1 MKIRFV
7 MLSLLCIISIS
18 TFSQRIKIGFKAG
31 ASINKLSGKS
41 FKEQFSFGYNGA
53 AFVAIKL
60 FKKFAIQPEIQ
71 FSQSNVDTSTT
82 FSSVYQFNKVGNIQ
96 LRYLV
101 FPILVNYSPVKILT
115 LQLGPQFGILTNKG
129 SLIQNSKEAFKTGD
143 FSMVG
148 GVQVNI
154 KHFLIYGRYVVG
166 LSNINDLDNK
176 EQWKGQSIQMGI
188 GFTL

>member
-1 MKIRFV
+1 MRFV
-7 MLSLLCIISIS
+7 ILSLLCIISIS
-18 TFSQRIKIGFKAG
+18 TFSQRIKIGFKGG

-41 FKEQFSFGYNGA
+41 FKEQFSFGYQGG

-60 FKKFAIQPEIQ
+60 VKKFSVQPEIL
-71 FSQSNVDTSTT
+71 FTQSNVDTSSS
-82 FSSVYQFNKVGNIQ
+82 FSSIYQFNKVGNIQ
-96 LRYLV
+96 LRYIV
-101 FPILVNYSPVKILT
+101 FPILVNYKPINILT

-129 SLIQNSKEAFKTGD
+129 ALSQNTKQAFKTAD

-166 LSNINDLDNK
+166 LSNINDIDNK
-176 EQWKGQSIQMGI
+176 EQWKGQSIQLGI